1 MTDVPA
7 TLAALAEPNRL
18 RIVELLHEAPRS
30 VGEIAERL
38 QLRQPQATKHLQALQ
53 RAGLVAAHPLGTR
66 RIYAL
71 GRAPLRE
78 LRAWLEAYEAGTDD
92 EDVLARYAEA
102 IAADTG
108 AARMLSFERALPARP
123 AAVWDAWTTAAGVRA
138 WWAPRHFAVADG
150 TVVEARAGG
159 ALRIVM
165 AEGDGTRHVAEGR
178 FTALRRP
185 RSLAF
190 ELAPLDGDGR
200 PLFTA
205 AHDVAIAPRGRDGA
219 TLTMA
224 VRVTDVRP
232 GAEPVLAGMEP
243 GWAQT
248 LDRLAETLGPARA
261 RRPTLNG

>member
-1 MTDVPA
+1 MDDPSPA
-7 TLAALAEPNRL
+7 LIALAEPNRL

-71 GRAPLRE
+71 DRGPLRE
-78 LRAWLEAYEAGTDD
+78 LRAYLEPFETAAADD
-92 EDVLARYAEA
+92 EDVLARYAAA
-102 IAADTG
+102 IAREDG
-108 AARMLSFERALPARP
+108 AERTLTFERALPARP
-123 AAVWDAWTTAAGVRA
+123 SAVWDAWTTEDAVRR
-138 WWAPRHFAVADG
+138 WWAPRRFAVADC
-150 TVVEARAGG
+150 TVQPRKGG

-165 AEGDGTRHVAEGR
+165 AEGDGRSHVAEGR
-178 FTALRRP
+178 FTAARRP
-185 RSLAF
+185 RALSF
-190 ELAPLDGDGR
+190 ELAPLGPGGD

-219 TLTMA
+219 TLSME

-232 GAEPVLAGMEP
+232 DAAPALAGMEP
-243 GWAQT
+243 GWEQT
-248 LDRLAETLGPARA
+248 LDRLAEALGGTAS
-261 RRPTLNG
+261 